1 MLDIREE
8 ISQFVENNFIDEKW
22 YELYHPADIA
32 EALEE
37 LEPEILHSFVALMDL
52 ENLAR
57 IIELA
62 DEDLQLEIINKLS
75 LEDAIEI
82 FSYMSTDNTIDIL
95 GNLSIDKRK
104 SLLKEMKQGEAN
116 ELRKLLG
123 YDAESA
129 GGIMTTEYIIL
140 KEELSKKEALTKI
153 AEIGPR
159 TEIIDIIYINNN
171 KDELVGT
178 VDLRELLN
186 VSDEISLAEIMDENL
201 IAVTPDVD
209 QEEVAFLVA
218 KYDLTAIPVIN
229 QNNKMIGIITVDDI
243 IDVIE
248 AENTED
254 MLRLAGVHEE
264 ENINSPL
271 GKSVT
276 RRLPWLAVDL
286 GMTFLSAFIVSL
298 FEDVIAQAVVLAS
311 VLPIIANMGGN
322 AGNQSLSVMI
332 RGIALGDLDLDSENG
347 KILLKEGLLGLING
361 AAIGLFAATVMYF
374 IHGNPYL
381 GLIIFLSL
389 TLNLF
394 IAGLLGFL
402 IPMVLKW
409 MGFDPALGS
418 SIFLTTFLDI
428 VGFFVFLS
436 LARIFINLLL

>member
-8 ISQFVENNFIDEKW
+8 IIQFVENNCIDEKW
-22 YELYHPADIA
+22 YDFNHPADIA
-32 EALEE
+32 EALEGLDTE
-37 LEPEILHSFVALMDL
+37 ALHRFTALMDL

-62 DEDLQLEIINKLS
+62 NVDLQLEIINS
-75 LEDAIEI
+75 RTNEDIIEI
-82 FSYMSTDNTIDIL
+82 FSYMSTDNITDIL
-95 GNLSIDKRK
+95 GNLTIDKRK
-104 SLLKEMKQGEAN
+104 SLLKQMKQGEAN
-116 ELRKLLG
+116 ILTKLLG
-123 YDAESA
+123 YDTESA

-140 KEELSKKEALTKI
+140 KEELSKKEALSKI

-159 TEIIDIIYINNN
+159 TEIIDIIYINNT

-186 VSDEISLAEIMDENL
+186 VSDEVTLAEIMDENL

-209 QEEVAFLVA
+209 QEEVAYLVA

-229 QNNKMIGIITVDDI
+229 KNKKMIGIITVDDI

-248 AENTED
+248 EEHTED

-264 ENINSPL
+264 ESINSPL

-298 FEDVIAQAVVLAS
+298 FEDVIAQVVVLAS

-322 AGNQSLSVMI
+322 AGNQSLSVVI
-332 RGIALGDLDLDSENG
+332 RGIALGDLDLNSENG

-361 AAIGLFAATVMYF
+361 AVIGFFAATVMYI

-381 GLIIFLSL
+381 GLIIFLAL

-402 IPMVLKW
+402 IPMGLKI

-418 SIFLTTFLDI
+418 SIFLTTILDI

-436 LARIFINLLL
+436 LAKIFINLLL

>member
-229 QNNKMIGIITVDDI
+229 KNKKMIGIITVDDI

-264 ENINSPL
+264 ESINSPL
-271 GKSVT
+271 GKSII
-276 RRLPWLAVDL
+276 RRLPWLVVNL
-286 GMTFLSAFIVSL
+286 GMTFLSAFIISL
-298 FEDVIAQAVVLAS
+298 FEDVIAQVVVLAS

-322 AGNQSLSVMI
+322 AGNQSLSVVI
-332 RGIALGDLDLDSENG
+332 RGIALGDLDINSERG

-361 AAIGLFAATVMYF
+361 AVIGLVTAIVLYIT
-374 IHGNPYL
+374 HGNPYL
-381 GLIIFLSL
+381 GVIVFLSL
-389 TLNLF
+389 VFSLF
-394 IAGLLGFL
+394 VAGLLGFL
-402 IPMVLKW
+402 IPMGLKLI
-409 MGFDPALGS
+409 GFDPALGS

-428 VGFFVFLS
+428 FGFFVFLS
-436 LARIFINLLL
+436 LARILINLLL